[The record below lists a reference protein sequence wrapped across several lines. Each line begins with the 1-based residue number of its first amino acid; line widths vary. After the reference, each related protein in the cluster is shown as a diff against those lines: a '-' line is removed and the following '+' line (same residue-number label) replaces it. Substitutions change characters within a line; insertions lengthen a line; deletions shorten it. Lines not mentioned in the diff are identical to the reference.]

1 MFQFMFMVQLLVKF
15 RFFIQELWERKSLQI
30 LYEWTNVDDG
40 RIMRSWRSCLL
51 LYHLLRKPYFS
62 WIITCYYL
70 LIHLYSYRS
79 SCWYIWIF
87 IEKNYH
93 FILEL
98 NINSCLSLIEKTLF
112 HLITIFISFRVL
124 NDPIF
129 SRFCYISYI
138 SSPNPI
144 FFHNFEKKSWI
155 FFWEKISYKHDK

>member
-1 MFQFMFMVQLLVKF
+1 MFMVQLLVKF

-62 WIITCYYL
+62 WIITCYYYL
-70 LIHLYSYRS
+70 LIHLYSYHS

-87 IEKNYH
+87 TEKNYH

-112 HLITIFISFRVL
+112 HLITIFISFRVS

-129 SRFCYISYI
+129 
-138 SSPNPI
+138 PI
-144 FFHNFEKKSWI
+144 FHPQILYFSTTLRKKVESSFERKFHINMTNRGYTCTI
-155 FFWEKISYKHDK
+155 Y